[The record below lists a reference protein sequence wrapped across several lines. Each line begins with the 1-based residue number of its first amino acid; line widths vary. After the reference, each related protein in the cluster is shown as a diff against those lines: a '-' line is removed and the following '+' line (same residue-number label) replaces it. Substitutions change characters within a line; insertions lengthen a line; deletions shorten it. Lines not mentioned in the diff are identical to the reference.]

1 VSEKVEPK
9 EERARLIP
17 PTLLTKP
24 LEPELINLLQDEEK
38 RLYAIQK
45 GKYDAYMRIL
55 AKKSEN
61 GEHPKD
67 RRFTLAQVQQL
78 LAGTLHED
86 DDDEDQELNT
96 ETGHM
101 MYMCRNETFRGA
113 GL

>member
-1 VSEKVEPK
+1 MSEKVEPK

-67 RRFTLAQVQQL
+67 RRFTLA
-78 LAGTLHED
+78 
-86 DDDEDQELNT
+86 
-96 ETGHM
+96 
-101 MYMCRNETFRGA
+101 
-113 GL
+113 